1 MDYFYWA
8 GFPAPLLLVVGATF
22 ALGGSGGKDALEG
35 ARRPHGLVGS
45 KPEPV
50 SGVGLSHAGDGSGD
64 VGGVGTSYFA
74 APMVSAEVSLQC
86 CTETGHSIP
95 FRRCYTIDFQTQHLI
110 SL

>member
-1 MDYFYWA
+1 MDSFYCA
-8 GFPAPLLLVVGATF
+8 GFPTPLLLVAGAMF
-22 ALGGSGGKDALEG
+22 ALGGSRGKNALEE

-50 SGVGLSHAGDGSGD
+50 PGVGPGHAGDGSGD

-86 CTETGHSIP
+86 CGETAHSIR

-110 SL
+110 SS